1 MTLDPTEIASSWLQ
15 SYAAFITSGDVKGT
29 VSCFQDDG
37 YLRDLLVFTWNN
49 RTLHGHEKIKVYL
62 ENALAHASITDLK
75 LESRRGLVPEI
86 DGLNAEMV
94 SPVPNTTVSAGFT
107 FGCKVGKGEGYFFL
121 VPTDAGEW
129 KAISVMMQLAEI
141 SGHEEWIQE
150 EGAHEGHTLSWTDVN
165 RERRE
170 TIEKDPYVLI
180 IGAGHTGLNLAAKFK
195 HLNIPTLVV
204 ESNVRVGDNW
214 RKRYPTLYLHIAKI
228 YCELLYHPYPES
240 WPLYLPRDKI
250 ADWLEHYAQAEDLV
264 VWTNSRPL
272 PGPTYDRTSGRWT
285 VVIDSGGEH
294 ITLHPAHIVVAAGA
308 LGAPN
313 IPIMENWDTF
323 DGPIVHCVDYKGG
336 KPFAGKRVVVVG
348 AGNTSADLC
357 QDLSFH
363 GAESV
368 TMVQRSAT
376 FVIPIAIVQGRVE
389 RWYHGVEINIADILQ
404 IAKPI
409 PLLQKVAEQTEAS
422 FVEQLKEYYQSLREA
437 GFKLVTDRNLFSLF
451 YSAYGG
457 YFYDVGCVDLIRSG
471 KVKVKQGVEIA
482 RLEKNSVIFTDGSTL
497 EADAIVLA
505 TSFGSIRD
513 SMRGIFGDSVI
524 DQTSPVWGLDD
535 EGELRGIYRPSGYPG
550 VSIVLGSVDEFGD
563 GQRIQA
569 MALEIKAIQLGLWSQ
584 LPNPKKG
591 GGGGG
596 GGGGGNWGGG
606 GGGGGGPPPPGGVK
620 DIK

>member
-15 SYAAFITSGDVKGT
+15 SYAACLASGDVKGA
-29 VSCFQDDG
+29 VSCFQDTG
-37 YLRDLLVFTWNN
+37 FLRDLLVFTWNN
-49 RTLHGHEKIKVYL
+49 RTLHGHEKINAYL
-62 ENALAHASITDLK
+62 ENTLAHASITDLK

-86 DGLNAEMV
+86 DRFNAQLV
-94 SPVPNTTVSAGFT
+94 SSAAHTVSAGFT
-107 FGCKVGKGEGYFFL
+107 FLCKVGRGRGYFFL
-121 VPTDAGEW
+121 VPVDAGGW
-129 KAISVMMQLAEI
+129 KAISVMMQLADI

-150 EGAHEGHTLSWTDVN
+150 EGAHAGHTLSWTDVN

-170 TIEKDPYVLI
+170 IIEKDPYVLI
-180 IGAGHTGLNLAAKFK
+180 IGAGHTGLNAAAQFK
-195 HLNIPTLVV
+195 HLNIPSLVV
-204 ESNVRVGDNW
+204 ESNMRIGDNW
-214 RKRYPTLYLHIAKI
+214 RKRRVLPQTYLDI
-228 YCELLYHPYPES
+228 YCELLYHPYPTS

-272 PGPTYDRTSGRWT
+272 PCPTYDRTSGRWT
-285 VVIDSGGEH
+285 VLRELLGE
-294 ITLHPAHIVVAAGA
+294 
-308 LGAPN
+308 PN
-313 IPIMENWDTF
+313 IPIMDNRDTF

-368 TMVQRSAT
+368 TMVQRSASL
-376 FVIPIAIVQGRVE
+376 VIPIALVQNLVE
-389 RWYHGVEINIADILQ
+389 NMYPEELEIDTCDFLVM
-404 IAKPI
+404 AKPV
-409 PLLQKVAEQTEAS
+409 PLIQEMADRTEALL
-422 FVEQLKEYYQSLREA
+422 VEQLKETYQPLREA
-437 GFKLVTDRNLFSLF
+437 GFKLVTNKNLFTVFYSTYGGGHTSTVPSRNLCLLASLMT
-451 YSAYGG
+451 G

-471 KVKVKQGVEIA
+471 KVKVKQGVKIA

-535 EGELRGIYRPSGYPG
+535 EGELRGIYRPSGHPG
-550 VSIVLGSVDEFGD
+550 LWFAAGEFYTS
-563 GQRIQA
+563 RA
-569 MALEIKAIQLGLWSQ
+569 RAKHLALEIKAVQLGL
-584 LPNPKKG
+584 LKL
-591 GGGGG
+591 
-596 GGGGGNWGGG
+596 
-606 GGGGGGPPPPGGVK
+606 
-620 DIK
+620 